1 MKNILVF
8 ANDTYFSNSSLSIQI
23 RDLNVCPT
31 LNSSNFKSYFE
42 NYRMKLNIFNYYL
55 LLKLNT
61 HREGS
66 EIDDS
71 SLQDEA
77 KVEGIHDDFSKT
89 YIGSVGGN
97 Y

>member
-1 MKNILVF
+1 
-8 ANDTYFSNSSLSIQI
+8 
-23 RDLNVCPT
+23 
-31 LNSSNFKSYFE
+31 
-42 NYRMKLNIFNYYL
+42 MKLNIFNYYI
-55 LLKLNT
+55 LLKLST

-89 YIGSVGGN
+89 YIGSVGGKYIN
-97 Y
+97 K